1 MGMSFEFDGDEGE
14 FSINYHKVLH
24 QETFLPITRLLAAD
38 LIKSQ
43 YMSIGDFIKSLKD
56 NSLEELNE
64 ISENENHPNFEEM
77 ILITEMLAAAEGTNL
92 GGTPEVHQRLNMF
105 MTWLIFESLK
115 RKGLVKIH
123 YENLSFGDDM
133 ADKIVVE
140 KIDFN

>member
-1 MGMSFEFDGDEGE
+1 MSFEFDEDEGE
-14 FSINYHKVLH
+14 FSINYHKVLN
-24 QETFLPITRLLAAD
+24 QVTFLPVTRLLAAD
-38 LIKSQ
+38 LIKNQ
-43 YMSIGDFIKSLKD
+43 YMPIGDFIKSLKD

-77 ILITEMLAAAEGTNL
+77 ILITEMLAAAEGTNF

-115 RKGLVKIH
+115 RKGLVKIY

>member
-1 MGMSFEFDGDEGE
+1 MSFEFDENEGE
-14 FSINYHKVLH
+14 CSINYHKVLH

-43 YMSIGDFIKSLKD
+43 YMSIGNFIKLLKD
-56 NSLEELNE
+56 HSLEELNE
-64 ISENENHPNFEEM
+64 ISEDENNPHFEEI

-92 GGTPEVHQRLNMF
+92 GGAPQVHQRLSLF
-105 MTWLIFESLK
+105 TTWLIFESLK

-123 YENLSFGDDM
+123 YENLSFGYDM

-140 KIDFN
+140 KI

>member
-1 MGMSFEFDGDEGE
+1 MSFEFDEDEGE

-38 LIKSQ
+38 LIKNQ
-43 YMSIGDFIKSLKD
+43 YMPIGDFIKSLKD

-77 ILITEMLAAAEGTNL
+77 ILITEMLAAAEGTNF

-115 RKGLVKIH
+115 RKGLVKIY